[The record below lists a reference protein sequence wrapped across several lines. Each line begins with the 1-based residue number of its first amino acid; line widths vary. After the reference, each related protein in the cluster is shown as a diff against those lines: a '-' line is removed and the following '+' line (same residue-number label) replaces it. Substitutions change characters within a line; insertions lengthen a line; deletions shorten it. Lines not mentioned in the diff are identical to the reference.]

1 MVAPVFGTF
10 EKDNG
15 RISTEFIPLFS
26 KNEISNYL
34 DPVELSHLVLTEV
47 DLKELCEKA
56 SSSKTAKT
64 VKEFFKEFKNKY
76 GSWPTSLNSEETE
89 RAKQLS
95 VPGNRNQIGEKDRQ
109 ILEKLKG
116 FMLEDKNSNSNPE
129 TPESESQDN

>member
-1 MVAPVFGTF
+1 MHL
-10 EKDNG
+10 
-15 RISTEFIPLFS
+15 ILQ
-26 KNEISNYL
+26 
-34 DPVELSHLVLTEV
+34 LS
-47 DLKELCEKA
+47 
-56 SSSKTAKT
+56 
-64 VKEFFKEFKNKY
+64 NKY